1 LITRSQTL
9 KQAGGAQ
16 GEQRTGVGYQTHRLA
31 NGGTALPYRSPHPT
45 EAMRKNRFVTV
56 TIWVV
61 VIGMVLSLSLAVVGF
76 FQ

>member
-1 LITRSQTL
+1 
-9 KQAGGAQ
+9 
-16 GEQRTGVGYQTHRLA
+16 
-31 NGGTALPYRSPHPT
+31 
-45 EAMRKNRFVTV
+45 MRKNRFVTI

>member
-1 LITRSQTL
+1 LIARSQPL
-9 KQAGGAQ
+9 KKSGGAQ
-16 GEQRTGVGYQTHRLA
+16 GEQRAGVGHQTHGLA

-45 EAMRKNRFVTV
+45 EAMRKNRFVTI